1 MNYRKGENMKATLKK
16 MGLDFLNNESSDI
29 GNYRVRAEFTD
40 KNGLEVIADFGGYD
54 RLEVYQTKN
63 GKTACRIAQK
73 NALHVDGTYR
83 DAEGTGRDYAYK
95 LREIGFDFSKYSFT
109 ISGILAF
116 LSDVTGND
124 YTELEF
130 CN

>member
-1 MNYRKGENMKATLKK
+1 MNKAPRYMKEYVSTIKKSAEAYKKRFNHEN
-16 MGLDFLNNESSDI
+16 
-29 GNYRVRAEFTD
+29 
-40 KNGLEVIADFGGYD
+40 
-54 RLEVYQTKN
+54 
-63 GKTACRIAQK
+63 
-73 NALHVDGTYR
+73 VDGTYR

-109 ISGILAF
+109 IFGILAF